1 MKKSSSFGPWLVG
14 GLVGVLIGAGGL
26 YLWQSNM
33 GFGSFLVENEMSFW
47 PSGAAEVEGYITTV
61 ERSTTL
67 DDSGESEVCSALV
80 ITGGPKKL
88 IAAMESQPAMFGNAS
103 TVVAGE
109 MQSLSY
115 LPQGS
120 KENPERYLVTL
131 NPIFEGEAVGCM
143 SIWFNSVQAVE

>member
-1 MKKSSSFGPWLVG
+1 MKKSSSLGPWLIG
-14 GLVGVLIGAGGL
+14 GLVGLLIGAGGL

-33 GFGSFLVENEMSFW
+33 GFGSLLVENEMSFW

-61 ERSTTL
+61 ERSTTF
-67 DDSGESEVCSALV
+67 DNSGESEVCSALV
-80 ITGGPKKL
+80 ITDGPKEL
-88 IAAMESQPAMFGNAS
+88 IAAMESQPAMFGS
-103 TVVAGE
+103 VPTVVMGQA
-109 MQSLSY
+109 QSLSY

-120 KENPERYLVTL
+120 KEDPESYLVTL